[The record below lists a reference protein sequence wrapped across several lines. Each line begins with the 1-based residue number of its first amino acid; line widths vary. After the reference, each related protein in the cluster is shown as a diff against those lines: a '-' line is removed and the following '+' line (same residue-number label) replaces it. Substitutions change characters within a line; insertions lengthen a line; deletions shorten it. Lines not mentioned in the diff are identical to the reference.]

1 MTEPAVILVGIL
13 LLLLAF
19 RLFLKPLKLMLRLGI
34 NSIAGL
40 AVLVC
45 FNFLQTWTGVTV
57 GINLFT
63 VLLTGFLGLP
73 GAALLPLL
81 GKFL

>member
-40 AVLVC
+40 VVLVC

-73 GAALLPLL
+73 GAALLLLL

>member
-13 LLLLAF
+13 LLILAF

-73 GAALLPLL
+73 GAALLLLL

>member
-1 MTEPAVILVGIL
+1 MNEPAVIVVGIL
-13 LLLLAF
+13 LLLAAI
-19 RLFLKPLKLMLRLGI
+19 RLFLKPLKLILRLGL

-40 AVLVC
+40 AMLIC
-45 FNFLQTWTGVTV
+45 FNFLQVWTGVSV
-57 GINLFT
+57 GINLFS

-73 GAALLPLL
+73 GAALLLLL